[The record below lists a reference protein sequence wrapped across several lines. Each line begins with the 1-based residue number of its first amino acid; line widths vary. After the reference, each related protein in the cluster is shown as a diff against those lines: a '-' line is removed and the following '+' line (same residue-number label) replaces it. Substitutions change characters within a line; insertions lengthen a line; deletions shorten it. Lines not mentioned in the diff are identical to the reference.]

1 MKWNRSWTEEKRG
14 ELKVGTDTWPE
25 VMSPSAPLVT
35 SHKNPEMWLRKNVE
49 PAEWDKFLGS
59 VWTLRQWENSVLNSN
74 VTSGSLSC
82 EWDVEKSLPL
92 TSADTRLN
100 LLTADKRGQNKRNP
114 FLSEAPRRHVQFH
127 PQRNCSTWLYL
138 PLLELFSASTTAP
151 RVLNSS
157 LRNAHYTDRN
167 EPPGG
172 GVFRV
177 HRTADSSFCRLCREP
192 GAVASASREIL
203 QQRQKHSRLV
213 SKSTRSGCR
222 SRSSETSHQ
231 NSRRCRSNWI
241 RAAIGANERNRNS
254 KQVERSLK
262 NKIPQDAGIAIIR

>member
-127 PQRNCSTWLYL
+127 PQRNCSTWLHL
-138 PLLELFSASTTAP
+138 PLLELFSANTTAP

-172 GVFRV
+172 GVFSISV
-177 HRTADSSFCRLCREP
+177 CIGQLIPPS
-192 GAVASASREIL
+192 VVSAGNPAL
-203 QQRQKHSRLV
+203 WSRLLGKFSSKDRNTHV
-213 SKSTRSGCR
+213 SFL
-222 SRSSETSHQ
+222 
-231 NSRRCRSNWI
+231 NRRGPAVGAA
-241 RAAIGANERNRNS
+241 RAKRLI
-254 KQVERSLK
+254 
-262 NKIPQDAGIAIIR
+262 KIPAAAALIESELQSGRTRGTGILNK